1 VLQSGADAHATNKAG
16 ECVLMASSA
25 LCAGVIHDFVTR
37 PRSLEFIAGRLL
49 PLLCP
54 DIDVA
59 SLITANL
66 PSGDT
71 ESSATSASAP
81 HITLGAEDA
90 SAVALAPSPADQM
103 IVEETSS
110 AVPPSDGQSDELPPP
125 PQAQQQEQL
134 QPLSTSFPEIVT
146 TGHMAPAATKEADD
160 TDDDQ
165 MALET
170 APTTTKPTTRTT
182 RTAHDVRRQQR
193 QAVARVTALL
203 ERVLEAL
210 QLYHGAPAETDP
222 IVARADK
229 EEDRETD
236 RRVRWE
242 RNESLVRLKSQ
253 LTGWLKASKA
263 RIPRITRNLSFSTLS
278 ESEMGLYLRQWKALQ
293 LLKQQQQQQKQKQQ
307 GAEERGDGRKRKSAL
322 LPSPNDLRQDDD
334 AHRIAYLHQEL
345 MKMVLVL
352 LVVRHRRMKRKTT
365 SHNLP
370 RKALMMTST

>member
-1 VLQSGADAHATNKAG
+1 MIRHLVESGAEINARNEAGETALFAAARCNHWHTTLYLLLVPTMHAHTHTHTHHRIRTEPRRTLTYFTVGVLQSGADAHATNKAG

-54 DIDVA
+54 GIDVA
-59 SLITANL
+59 SLITAKL
-66 PSGDT
+66 SKASDIQ
-71 ESSATSASAP
+71 SSAATASASAV
-81 HITLGAEDA
+81 GAED
-90 SAVALAPSPADQM
+90 SVSLSPPADQM
-103 IVEETSS
+103 IIEVSS
-110 AVPPSDGQSDELPPP
+110 GQE
-125 PQAQQQEQL
+125 EQL
-134 QPLSTSFPEIVT
+134 QSLSTSFPEIVT
-146 TGHMAPAATKEADD
+146 GTAASPAATKEDASDD
-160 TDDDQ
+160 TDGDDR

-170 APTTTKPTTRTT
+170 APTTKATT
-182 RTAHDVRRQQR
+182 RTAHDERRQQR

-222 IVARADK
+222 IVPRSDN

-242 RNESLVRLKSQ
+242 RNESLVKLKSQ

-278 ESEMGLYLRQWKALQ
+278 ESEMGLFLRQWKALQ

-322 LPSPNDLRQDDD
+322 LPHSKSPG
-334 AHRIAYLHQEL
+334 
-345 MKMVLVL
+345 
-352 LVVRHRRMKRKTT
+352 
-365 SHNLP
+365 
-370 RKALMMTST
+370 

>member
-25 LCAGVIHDFVTR
+25 LCAGVIHDFATR
-37 PRSLEFIAGRLL
+37 LRSLEFIAGRLL

-54 DIDVA
+54 GIDVA
-59 SLITANL
+59 SLI
-66 PSGDT
+66 
-71 ESSATSASAP
+71 SASTASA
-81 HITLGAEDA
+81 LAVGAEDDA
-90 SAVALAPSPADQM
+90 GDGVSLSPRADQM
-103 IVEETSS
+103 TIEVSS
-110 AVPPSDGQSDELPPP
+110 GQE
-125 PQAQQQEQL
+125 EQL
-134 QPLSTSFPEIVT
+134 QSLSTSFPEIVT
-146 TGHMAPAATKEADD
+146 DTAAPPTATKEVAADD
-160 TDDDQ
+160 ADGDDR

-170 APTTTKPTTRTT
+170 APTTATRTT

-222 IVARADK
+222 IVPRADK

-278 ESEMGLYLRQWKALQ
+278 ESEMGLFLRQWKALQ

-307 GAEERGDGRKRKSAL
+307 GDEERGDGRKRKSAL
-322 LPSPNDLRQDDD
+322 LPLS
-334 AHRIAYLHQEL
+334 I
-345 MKMVLVL
+345 
-352 LVVRHRRMKRKTT
+352 
-365 SHNLP
+365 
-370 RKALMMTST
+370 